1 VGRGAEYS
9 FVRHLLVEL
18 SRGSRDIL
26 ELGCG
31 AAVYR
36 PLFRSK
42 NYLATD
48 IPNPRYQSKGDVD
61 VFASAHQLPFSSRS
75 FDFIFTQ
82 AALDYMPQLPMALEE
97 TCRVLRPAG
106 QLLIVTYRKDV
117 LARIHRESLREG
129 IPHYGIYTSAE
140 LIHWMQHAGFA
151 ATEIPR
157 PPIYD
162 GGPAAVRLKSMI
174 ATVEPFGTALRRLS
188 HWRIFLG
195 AKREGS
201 PR

>member
-1 VGRGAEYS
+1 MGRGAEYP
-9 FVRHLLVEL
+9 FVRRLLVEL
-18 SRGSRDIL
+18 SRGSKDIL

-36 PLFRSK
+36 GVFRSK

-48 IPNPRYQSKGDVD
+48 IPNSRYQSKGDVD
-61 VFASAHQLPFSSRS
+61 VFASAHQLPFSSQS

-106 QLLIVTYRKDV
+106 RLLVVTYRKDV
-117 LARIHRESLREG
+117 LERIHRESLRED
-129 IPHYGIYTSAE
+129 IPHYGIYTSGE
-140 LIHWMQHAGFA
+140 LMQWMRHAGFA
-151 ATEIPR
+151 TTEIPR

-162 GGPAAVRLKSMI
+162 GGGVAARLKSLL
-174 ATVEPFGTALRRLS
+174 ATVEPFGSALRRLS

-201 PR
+201 SR